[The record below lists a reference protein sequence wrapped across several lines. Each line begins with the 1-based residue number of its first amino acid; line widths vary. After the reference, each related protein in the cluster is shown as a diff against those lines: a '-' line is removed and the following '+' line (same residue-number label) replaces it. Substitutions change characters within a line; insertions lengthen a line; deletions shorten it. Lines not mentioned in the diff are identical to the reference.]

1 MNIIF
6 DIPGGIGKVL
16 MATAVIKGLKAKYP
30 ADKIITVSGHPL
42 VFKNNPNVHASYQ
55 LADRDRVR
63 EKFIKDQEC
72 KIIAREPYYEENHIF
87 QREHCLETWFKIL
100 DLEYWGQ
107 QPDIYLDDQEINSYK
122 NLYKSDKPI
131 MVIQPHGG
139 AAPEVPY
146 NWVRDI
152 PPKIT
157 KKLIEKYKDTHT
169 IYLIKSPKQPKYKD
183 VKEEIG
189 SIRRVAILLSMAEK
203 RYLIDSFAQ
212 HLAMALRKPSNVFW
226 IGTNPKVFGYD
237 LHNNIKSNPYQFS
250 TDSGLYH
257 GRNLTEV
264 IESLPYTNEDC
275 IFDVE
280 KII

>member
-1 MNIIF
+1 
-6 DIPGGIGKVL
+6 
-16 MATAVIKGLKAKYP
+16 
-30 ADKIITVSGHPL
+30 
-42 VFKNNPNVHASYQ
+42 
-55 LADRDRVR
+55 
-63 EKFIKDQEC
+63 
-72 KIIAREPYYEENHIF
+72 
-87 QREHCLETWFKIL
+87 
-100 DLEYWGQ
+100 
-107 QPDIYLDDQEINSYK
+107 
-122 NLYKSDKPI
+122 

-139 AAPEVPY
+139 ASPEVPY

-169 IYLIKSPKQPKYKD
+169 IYLIKNPKQPKYKD

-212 HLAMALRKPSNVFW
+212 HLAMALRKPSTVFW

-237 LHNNIKSNPYQFS
+237 LHNNIKSNPFQLE
-250 TDSGLYH
+250 TNSGLYH